1 LDDVLF
7 LIDCLTRFEICVDY
21 ENSPAATGLQWMP
34 ANLTAGKRQPYLY
47 SLFKSI
53 NARTV
58 LPCQDT
64 PSVKHTYSAR
74 VSNRCLSN
82 VLTISKF

>member
-58 LPCQDT
+58 LPCQYLQCKGKQ
-64 PSVKHTYSAR
+64 PLFIK
-74 VSNRCLSN
+74 CLDYLK
-82 VLTISKF
+82 VLKF